1 MTTIPII
8 TDMFN
13 RNRTVWWE
21 NFMQALPHGVITT
34 EPLWY
39 ERRDDYLAEFGA
51 TLRYKGGEAW
61 LEFETAEQCTAFLLR
76 FS

>member
-1 MTTIPII
+1 MTKIQINANVS
-8 TDMFN
+8 N

-39 ERRDDYLAEFGA
+39 ERRDQYLAEFGA
-51 TLRYKGGEAW
+51 ILKYKGGEAW
-61 LEFETAEQCTAFLLR
+61 LEFNSESECIAFLLR